1 MMTRCKTGL
10 FISKKSLVFSYI
22 FNTKK
27 ALRKG
32 TFLLFGVEQ
41 NGKMF
46 QNKYI
51 KSKIFLKKY
60 WMD

>member
-51 KSKIFLKKY
+51 KSKNFFKKY